1 MPYAFDTYSG
11 NGSLTDFNISFPY
24 INEDHVKVYVNYTQ
38 TSFTFEPNKST
49 ARLASAPA
57 SGAVVEV
64 RRITPLANVLVDYA
78 DGSTLT
84 AGDLDT
90 NNLQHLY
97 IEQELD
103 DIQNKA
109 IALSP
114 TTGLATANN
123 RRITE
128 VADPTAAQDAVTK
141 AYLERSGSIA
151 SAQIADGTIVNGDIA
166 NTTITGGKLV
176 NDTITATQIAANA
189 VTASELANDA
199 VDTDAIVNLNV
210 TRGKIANDA
219 VDGTKIAD
227 DSV

>member
-57 SGAVVEV
+57 NGAVVEV

-97 IEQELD
+97 IEQELSSSKNV
-103 DIQNKA
+103 Q
-109 IALSP
+109 
-114 TTGLATANN
+114 G
-123 RRITE
+123 
-128 VADPTAAQDAVTK
+128 
-141 AYLERSGSIA
+141 
-151 SAQIADGTIVNGDIA
+151 
-166 NTTITGGKLV
+166 
-176 NDTITATQIAANA
+176 NDF
-189 VTASELANDA
+189 
-199 VDTDAIVNLNV
+199 
-210 TRGKIANDA
+210 KI
-219 VDGTKIAD
+219 
-227 DSV
+227 